1 VRRVTPAQ
9 LPTVGLLDSLDLN
22 RQTFTAVGYGTA
34 RSGSTGGPNSFFFD
48 STRRYALQ
56 SSPS

>member
-1 VRRVTPAQ
+1 
-9 LPTVGLLDSLDLN
+9 VGLLDSLDLN